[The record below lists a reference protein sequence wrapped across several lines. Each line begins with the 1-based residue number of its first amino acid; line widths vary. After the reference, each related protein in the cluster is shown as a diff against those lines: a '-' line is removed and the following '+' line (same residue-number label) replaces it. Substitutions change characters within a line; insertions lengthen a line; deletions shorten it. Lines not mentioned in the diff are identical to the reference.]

1 MINTEKFYKEV
12 IKLKELFDEESQ
24 KWIEKAVKVNEKSV
38 CSPAP
43 WCQVA
48 NLIIDLRAEMA
59 KESVKKTGKNA
70 LFKYCND
77 ILKYNKGIDGR
88 EALCFSKV
96 LSDGYQYVCDGY
108 RAVKLKTSLPL
119 PACPD
124 DIGFPHLDQIVPR
137 TLKGYERIENLPT
150 VERLKT
156 YCKICRAEQ
165 KNILRRSVIYRL
177 GNDLPYINAKWLY
190 ETMEALPNAMVY
202 ASKYNIL
209 FIDEHQDITAMI
221 LAIRIADE
229 TFYQNVE
236 VA

>member
-12 IKLKELFDEESQ
+12 IKLKELCDEEIQ
-24 KWIEKAVKVNEKSV
+24 KHIENRVKLNERNNKPFV
-38 CSPAP
+38 L
-43 WCQVA
+43 WEQIA
-48 NLIIDLRAEMA
+48 NLIIDLRAEDA
-59 KESVKKTGKNA
+59 EQSVKATGKNA

-77 ILKYNKGIDGR
+77 ILKYNKKIDGR

-108 RAVKLKTSLPL
+108 RAVKLKTALPL
-119 PACPD
+119 PACPET
-124 DIGFPHLDQIVPR
+124 IGYPHLDQIVPR
-137 TLKGYERIENLPT
+137 TLKGYERIESLPT

-165 KNILRRSVIYRL
+165 KNLLRRSVIYRL

-209 FIDEHQDITAMI
+209 FIDEQQDITAMI

-236 VA
+236 VV